1 MKSPRREL
9 SFNFD
14 WEFALTD
21 QREAPGADVPFRPV
35 QLPHDWSVDYEVQPD
50 APSCGS
56 GGYARTGIGWY
67 RKVFDWAGP
76 AGREVSLLFGGV
88 YMNCDLWV
96 NGKHAGHH
104 VYGYTSFEVKLTS
117 LLRKGENVILVRV
130 DNSHQPNSRWYSG
143 SGITRGV
150 TWIEHGPA
158 HIPLWGVC
166 VRSTVGDKSAEIEI
180 LTDVE
185 NPEREEGLAAAVRIL
200 DPAGRC
206 AADVRGPVSPAGEQT
221 VRQAVTVP
229 DPDCWDLEHPALYLA
244 EVKLEK
250 GGETLDCRR
259 IPFGIRTISFTAEGG
274 FALNGRKQILKGVC
288 LHHDGGGTGAAVPP
302 AVWKRR
308 LEKLKEMGCNAL
320 RCSHNPPDPALLS
333 LADEMG
339 FAVMDEAF
347 DEWRHMKGKEFGS
360 NTHESRGYSEWFD
373 SCWQEDVRAMVRR
386 DRNHPSIIMWSAGNE
401 IGEQITED
409 GPAILREIAGLCHAL
424 DPTRPVTAACDQMKA
439 EPKAASEE
447 FLEEMDLVGVN
458 YADRW
463 RERTE
468 TFWMEEKTEHPE
480 WKLLGTEDIAVNG
493 RRGDYRL
500 KTEESVWGRTPYYA
514 RMLKAEKLWKFIRTR
529 PFMIGSFM
537 WTGIDYLGE
546 CFWPDKG
553 SSAGVLDTC
562 GFEKDGYWF
571 YRSIWR
577 KDVPTLFAAPYPDP
591 EIYGRDQIIPV
602 IVYTNAFSAELFV
615 GSRSYGVKAYEF
627 PAQGMTKHWAHFD
640 RRQSPVTT
648 NDLHLSWDVPCTGEP
663 VTVVGYD
670 ENDRIVSRV
679 ELLPPLDAA
688 YLTAVPDRKETEGNG
703 EDVIQVEI
711 ALRDETGR
719 IAANADRKV
728 TVTVENGSLLSLDN
742 GDPADHTLYASPVRS
757 TFHGLALAVIRPE
770 REAEAVRI
778 RIEAENL
785 SPAELA
791 VPAVRKTGGGS
802 EKEG

>member
-1 MKSPRREL
+1 MKSLRREL

-21 QREAPGADVPFRPV
+21 QPEAPGAEVAFRPV
-35 QLPHDWSVDYEVQPD
+35 QLPHDWSADYEVQPD

-67 RKVFDWAGP
+67 RKDFDWDAP
-76 AGREVSLLFGGV
+76 AGRQVSLLFDGV

-96 NGKHAGHH
+96 NGKHAAHH

-117 LLRKGENVILVRV
+117 LLRKGKNEILLRV

-150 TWIEHGPA
+150 TWMEHGPA
-158 HIPLWGVC
+158 HLPLWGVC
-166 VRSTVGDKSAEIEI
+166 VRSTVRENRAEVEI
-180 LTDVE
+180 LTDVA
-185 NPEREEGLAAAVRIL
+185 NPERTEGLELIAAITDPKGRPAAEARVRAASAV
-200 DPAGRC
+200 
-206 AADVRGPVSPAGEQT
+206 SQT
-221 VRQAVTVP
+221 LRQTLSVP
-229 DPDCWDLEHPALYLA
+229 NPTLWDLDCPALYLA
-244 EVKLEK
+244 EVRLIRDDEI
-250 GGETLDCRR
+250 LDCRR
-259 IPFGIRTISFTAEGG
+259 VPFGIRTISFTAENG

-288 LHHDGGGTGAAVPP
+288 LHHDGGGVGAAVPP

-308 LEKLKEMGCNAL
+308 LEKLKDMGCNAL
-320 RCSHNPPDPALLS
+320 RCSHNPPDPALLC

-373 SCWQEDVRAMVRR
+373 SCWQEDVRAMILR
-386 DRNHPSIIMWSAGNE
+386 DRNHPSIVMWSAGNE
-401 IGEQITED
+401 IGEQITGD
-409 GPAILREIAGLCHAL
+409 GPEILKEIVGLCHAL
-424 DPTRPVTAACDQMKA
+424 DPTRPVTAACDQVKA

-447 FLEEMDLVGVN
+447 FLQGMDLVGVN

-463 RERTE
+463 RGRTE

-500 KTEESVWGRTPYYA
+500 ETEESVWGRTPYYA

-571 YRSIWR
+571 YRSLWR
-577 KDVPTLFAAPYPDP
+577 QDVPTLFAAPYPDP
-591 EIYGRDQIIPV
+591 EIYGRNQVIPV
-602 IVYTNAFSAELFV
+602 IVYTNAFRAELFL
-615 GSRSYGVKAYEF
+615 GEQSYGVKAFEF

-670 ENDRIVSRV
+670 EKDQIISRV
-679 ELLPPLDAA
+679 ELLPPMDAA
-688 YLTAVPDRKETEGNG
+688 YLTADPDRKEVAGDG
-703 EDVIQVEI
+703 EDVIQIEI
-711 ALRDETGR
+711 ALRDASGR
-719 IAANADRKV
+719 IAAHADRTVCV
-728 TVTVENGSLLSLDN
+728 TAENGVLLSLDN
-742 GDPADHTLYASPVRS
+742 GDPADHTLCASPRRS
-757 TFHGLALAVIRPE
+757 TFHGRALAVIRPD
-770 REAEAVRI
+770 RGAETVRI
-778 RIEAENL
+778 RAEAEGL
-785 SPAELA
+785 PRADLT
-791 VPAVRKTGGGS
+791 VPVVRNKTDGS
-802 EKEG
+802 DPED

>member
-21 QREAPGADVPFRPV
+21 RPEAPGADTSFRPV

-50 APSCGS
+50 SPSCGS

-67 RKVFDWAGP
+67 QKTFDWAGP
-76 AGREVSLLFGGV
+76 AGREVSLLFDGV

-104 VYGYTSFEVKLTS
+104 VYGYTSFEVKLTA
-117 LLRKGENVILVRV
+117 LLRKGENEILVRV

-150 TWIEHGPA
+150 TWVEHGPT

-166 VRSTVGDKSAEIEI
+166 IRSAVRENIAEAEI
-180 LTDVE
+180 LTDVS
-185 NPEREEGLAAAVRIL
+185 NPEREERLAVAVRIF
-200 DPAGRC
+200 DPAGWC
-206 AADVRGPVSPAGEQT
+206 AADVRGPISPAPEQT
-221 VRQAVTVP
+221 VRQAVTLP
-229 DPDCWDLEHPALYLA
+229 DPDCWNLEHPAMYLA
-244 EVKLEK
+244 EVRLEK
-250 GGETLDCRR
+250 DGESLDCCRV
-259 IPFGIRTISFTAEGG
+259 PFGIRTISFTAEGG

-320 RCSHNPPDPALLS
+320 RCSHNPPDPALLC

-373 SCWQEDVRAMVRR
+373 SCWQEDVRAMVLR
-386 DRNHPSIIMWSAGNE
+386 DRNHPSVIMWSAGNE

-409 GPAILREIAGLCHAL
+409 GPRILKEITGLCHAL

-447 FLEEMDLVGVN
+447 FLQEMELVGVN

-571 YRSIWR
+571 YRSLWR
-577 KDVPTLFAAPYPDP
+577 KEVSTLFAAPYPDP

-615 GSRSYGVKAYEF
+615 GSKSYGVKAYEF
-627 PAQGMTKHWAHFD
+627 PGQGMTKHWAYFD
-640 RRQSPVTT
+640 RRQSPITT

-679 ELLPPLDAA
+679 ELLPPMDEA
-688 YLTAVPDRKETEGNG
+688 YLTAVPYRKEVMGDG

-711 ALRDETGR
+711 ALRDEMGR
-719 IAANADRKV
+719 IAAGTDRLV
-728 TVTVENGSLLSLDN
+728 RVTVENGSLLSLDN
-742 GDPADHTLYASPVRS
+742 GNPSDHTLYASPVRS
-757 TFHGLALAVIRPE
+757 TFHGLAMAVIRPE
-770 REAEAVRI
+770 RKAEAVRI
-778 RIEAENL
+778 RIEADNL
-785 SPAELA
+785 SGAELA
-791 VPAVRKTGGGS
+791 VPVVRISGGEL